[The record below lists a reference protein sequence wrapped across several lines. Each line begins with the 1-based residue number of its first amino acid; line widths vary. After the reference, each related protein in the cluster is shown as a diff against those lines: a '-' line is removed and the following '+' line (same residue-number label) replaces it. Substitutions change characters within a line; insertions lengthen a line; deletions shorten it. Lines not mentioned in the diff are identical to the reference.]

1 MGPLDIQWPD
11 EEGGGDRYDVGL
23 VEAQGQGPLNSCESK
38 RPIVH
43 RNLHIL
49 LQVSM
54 NIVTPRGPTRSIVD
68 GP

>member
-49 LQVSM
+49 L
-54 NIVTPRGPTRSIVD
+54 
-68 GP
+68 